1 MSLYSFTPPLS
12 LLHPPPN
19 FILAVFCL
27 WASCRLSSR
36 LPSSFLELP
45 SSIALSSLQA
55 YLQLPSGLIWISF
68 GSLWG
73 SLEPCYRIIL
83 SLLQTSFKL
92 AFCFLQAAFKLPA
105 SFLEFPLQFLASC
118 FKHASSLLHAPS
130 KLPLSFFGAC
140 FELALGILPIE
151 KLKTLKPLFF
161 ALHTQASKAQ
171 SHKTLV
177 SCVACKT
184 FRTSKP

>member
-1 MSLYSFTPPLS
+1 MSLYSFKPPLS
-12 LLHPPPN
+12 LLHPPSN
-19 FILAVFCL
+19 FIQAVFCF
-27 WASCRLSSR
+27 WASCSLSSS
-36 LPSSFLELP
+36 LLGLP

-55 YLQLPSGLIWISF
+55 YLPLPSGLIWISF
-68 GSLWG
+68 DSLWG
-73 SLEPCYRIIL
+73 SLEPCCRIIW
-83 SLLQTSFKL
+83 SLLETSFKL
-92 AFCFLQAAFKLPA
+92 AFCFLEAACRLHTR
-105 SFLEFPLQFLASC
+105 FLQFPLQFLASR

-130 KLPLSFFGAC
+130 KLRSSFFGAC
-140 FELALGILPIE
+140 FEVASGILPIE

-161 ALHTQASKAQ
+161 ALHALASEAQ

>member
-1 MSLYSFTPPLS
+1 MSLYSFKPPLS
-12 LLHPPPN
+12 LLHRPSN
-19 FILAVFCL
+19 FIQAVFCL
-27 WASCRLSSR
+27 WASCRPLSR

-55 YLQLPSGLIWISF
+55 YLQLPSDLIWISF
-68 GSLWG
+68 DSLWG
-73 SLEPCYRIIL
+73 SLEPGCRIIS
-83 SLLQTSFKL
+83 SLLETSFKL
-92 AFCFLQAAFKLPA
+92 AFCFLQAAFRLPA

-140 FELALGILPIE
+140 SELALGILPIE
-151 KLKTLKPLFF
+151 KLNTLKPLFF
-161 ALHTQASKAQ
+161 ALHVQVSKARR
-171 SHKTLV
+171 HKTLL